1 MSRPFKFLL
10 LIFLLVFVLA
20 CNIVSQPVND
30 VQNLA
35 GTAEAIASAIPMET
49 LQALPSALP
58 IETVQAGIPT
68 DIANLEEFNYVNPQG
83 TPLSEWRDV
92 PIMPGATVGQE
103 FNEYTYSFKIG
114 ETPEGVKNYYKAILP
129 NRGWTSQFD
138 LPVANDEGGLMLYV
152 QGDNLLTISI
162 TVVDGETVVILTFS

>member
-83 TPLSEWRDV
+83 TPLSEWKDV
-92 PIMPGATVGQE
+92 PIMPGATVGSCVGRPMSSSAGG
-103 FNEYTYSFKIG
+103 NSG
-114 ETPEGVKNYYKAILP
+114 AGVP
-129 NRGWTSQFD
+129 S
-138 LPVANDEGGLMLYV
+138 VARRASGR
-152 QGDNLLTISI
+152 QPARTIAFLT
-162 TVVDGETVVILTFS
+162 